1 MKISDQSIIEV
12 NWNVLPVD
20 YTKEMEKNI
29 KVKCAKKY
37 GVPESNVK
45 VNPNFIM
52 INENGEK
59 IALTNDTIVN
69 IQDPKFQVKIFK
81 QYLEINNVENFDWE
95 YIKSID
101 AEINSEID
109 YNVYDK
115 YKKYSLKWIKWSN
128 FLSYGK
134 DNYFDFTKL
143 KGMVLV
149 NGKPSNQSGKTTF
162 SIELL
167 RFLLFGKTSKFKT
180 LEGNFNV
187 NLPEE
192 TEMTVEGQIE
202 IDGENF
208 IIKRTISRPSLKKR
222 SSKSKVQQKV
232 EYYKVLDNGD
242 TEELY
247 DVIENCQ
254 EESGLKTNIAIK
266 EAIGNEQD
274 FDLVI
279 CATNENL
286 RDLINFK
293 ETERGRLLSR
303 WIGLLPI
310 EEKERIAK
318 EKYKLRSS
326 KFISNVYNRET
337 LDGEIND
344 YSILIENITKECNEK
359 NTLLK
364 NITNSIASYREELN
378 KLLESKKEVDN
389 SLISFD
395 INSHLNE
402 IERIK
407 TEGIRHKAKKE
418 QDLEM
423 LKEIPENVD
432 YSEEIYKKKIE
443 ERALLKSEIASLKR
457 DIEKLK
463 KEIAT
468 LESSEYCPT
477 CHRKYDNVDNSTII
491 KAKKD
496 EIDEI
501 ILTGKANREKLD
513 KIDIEISEIEKNKEL
528 YDKKNKLD
536 IEIKSLNL
544 LMDNL
549 RNKLI
554 NANTQTKLYQKN
566 KDSIDF
572 NNNIKIKINN
582 LNARIE
588 TEEKSKDNILKEI
601 HEMQATI
608 VSYTNEI
615 KRRKD
620 FIDKIKEEET
630 VKRNWGIYL
639 DMVGKN
645 GITKMILRNTLPII
659 NAELKRLLT
668 DICNFDVEISINER
682 NEVSFSYSKNG
693 GPKVNISGTS
703 GLEETISSLALRAVL
718 ANISTMPKL
727 NFVVLDELW
736 GCVADDNLSKLK
748 PFIDRILSSYDFIL
762 QVSHNP
768 LIADWHDSVITVYQ
782 DSNVSK
788 ISF

>member
-208 IIKRTISRPSLKKR
+208 IIKRTVSRPSLKKR

-310 EEKERIAK
+310 EEKEQIAK

-344 YSILIENITKECNEK
+344 YSVLIENITKECNEK
-359 NTLLK
+359 NALLK

-402 IERIK
+402 VERIK

-423 LKEIPENVD
+423 LREIPENVD

-457 DIEKLK
+457 DIERLK

-601 HEMQATI
+601 HEMQAAI

-682 NEVSFSYSKNG
+682 NEVSFSYSKDG

>member
-344 YSILIENITKECNEK
+344 YSVLIENITKECNEK

-364 NITNSIASYREELN
+364 NITNSIVSYREELN

-407 TEGIRHKAKKE
+407 TEGIRHKTKKE

-457 DIEKLK
+457 DIERLK

-668 DICNFDVEISINER
+668 DICNFEVEISINER
-682 NEVSFSYSKNG
+682 NEVSFSYSKDG

>member
-81 QYLEINNVENFDWE
+81 QYLEINKVENFDWE

-344 YSILIENITKECNEK
+344 YSVLIENITKECNEK

-457 DIEKLK
+457 DIERLK

-501 ILTGKANREKLD
+501 ILIGKANREKLD

>member
-1 MKISDQSIIEV
+1 MEISNQSLVEV
-12 NWNVLPVD
+12 NWNVLPID

-29 KVKCAKKY
+29 KSKCSKKY

-45 VNPNFIM
+45 VNPKFIM
-52 INENGEK
+52 INSNGEK

-69 IQDPKFQVKIFK
+69 IQDPQFQLKIFK
-81 QYLEINNVENFDWE
+81 EYLKVNNVENFDWD
-95 YIKSID
+95 YISTID
-101 AEINSEID
+101 SEINSEID

-115 YKKYSLKWIKWSN
+115 YKKYSLKWIKWKN

-134 DNYFDFTKL
+134 DNFFDFTKL
-143 KGMVLV
+143 KGMILV

-180 LEGNFNV
+180 LEANFNV

-192 TEMTVEGQIE
+192 TEMVVEGQIE
-202 IDGENF
+202 IDGVNY
-208 IIKRTISRPSLKKR
+208 IIKRTVTRPSLKKR
-222 SSKSKVQQKV
+222 TSKSKVQQKV
-232 EYYKVLDNGD
+232 EYYKILENGES
-242 TEELY
+242 EELY

-254 EESGLKTNIAIK
+254 ESSGTKTNIAIK

-310 EEKERIAK
+310 EEKEKIAK
-318 EKYKLRSS
+318 EKYKVKSS
-326 KFISNVYNRET
+326 KFISNIYNRET
-337 LDGEIND
+337 LSSEIND
-344 YSILIENITKECNEK
+344 YLTLIETLKKEQVSKNNLLNNINQTILDYR
-359 NTLLK
+359 NTLG
-364 NITNSIASYREELN
+364 S
-378 KLLESKKEVDN
+378 LLESKKEVDD

-395 INSHLNE
+395 INSHLIE
-402 IERIK
+402 IDNIK
-407 TEGIRHKAKKE
+407 TEGLKYKAKKNQNLSE
-418 QDLEM
+418 LS
-423 LKEIPENVD
+423 LIPVDID
-432 YSEEIYKKKIE
+432 YSESSYKENIE
-443 ERALLKSEIASLKR
+443 KRALLKSEIVSLKK
-457 DIEKLK
+457 DIDRLK
-463 KEIAT
+463 KEIET
-468 LESSEYCPT
+468 LQKSEYCPT
-477 CHRKYDNVDNSTII
+477 CHRKYDNIDNTEII
-491 KAKKD
+491 KAKND
-496 EIDEI
+496 EINKI
-501 ILTGKANREKLD
+501 VKIGKSTKKELE
-513 KIDIEISEIEKNKEL
+513 DIEVKISEIEKNKVL
-528 YDKKNKLD
+528 YETKNKLE
-536 IEIKSLNL
+536 IENKSLDL

-554 NANTQTKLYQKN
+554 NANNQTKLYNKN

-572 NNNIKIKINN
+572 NTSVNIKINN
-582 LNARIE
+582 INVRIS
-588 TEEKSKDNILKEI
+588 TEEKSKENVLRDIHENQALISSYEKEI
-601 HEMQATI
+601 D
-608 VSYTNEI
+608 
-615 KRRKD
+615 KRKE
-620 FIDKIKEEET
+620 FISKINEEES
-630 VKRNWGIYL
+630 VKRNWLIYL

-668 DICNFDVEISINER
+668 DICNFDVEISINEK
-682 NEVSFSYSKNG
+682 NEVSFSYSKDG

-727 NFVVLDELW
+727 NFVVFDELW

-748 PFIDRILSSYDFIL
+748 PFIDRILTSYDFIL

-768 LIADWHDSVITVYQ
+768 LIADWHDNVITVYQ
-782 DSNVSK
+782 ESNVSK

>member
-208 IIKRTISRPSLKKR
+208 IIKRTVSRPSLKKR

-344 YSILIENITKECNEK
+344 YSVLIENITKECNEK

-457 DIEKLK
+457 DIERLK

-501 ILTGKANREKLD
+501 ILTGKVNREKLD
-513 KIDIEISEIEKNKEL
+513 KIEIEILEIEKNKEL

-682 NEVSFSYSKNG
+682 NEVSFSYSKDG

>member
-1 MKISDQSIIEV
+1 MKISDQSIIKV

-318 EKYKLRSS
+318 EKYKLRLS

-344 YSILIENITKECNEK
+344 YSVLIENITKECNEK

-364 NITNSIASYREELN
+364 NITNSIVSYREELN

-407 TEGIRHKAKKE
+407 TEGIRHKTKKE

-457 DIEKLK
+457 DIERLK

-501 ILTGKANREKLD
+501 ILIGKANREKLD

-668 DICNFDVEISINER
+668 DICNFEVEISINER
-682 NEVSFSYSKNG
+682 NEVSFSYSKDG

>member
-1 MKISDQSIIEV
+1 MKISDESIIEV

-208 IIKRTISRPSLKKR
+208 IIKRTVSRPSLKKR

-310 EEKERIAK
+310 EEKEQIAK

-344 YSILIENITKECNEK
+344 YSVLIENITKECNEK
-359 NTLLK
+359 NALLK

-402 IERIK
+402 VERIK

-457 DIEKLK
+457 DIERSK

-601 HEMQATI
+601 HEMQAEI

-682 NEVSFSYSKNG
+682 NEVSFSYSKDG

>member
-208 IIKRTISRPSLKKR
+208 IIKRTVSRPSLKKR

-344 YSILIENITKECNEK
+344 YSVLIENITKECNEK

-668 DICNFDVEISINER
+668 DICNFEVEISINER
-682 NEVSFSYSKNG
+682 NEVSFSYSKDG

-768 LIADWHDSVITVYQ
+768 LIADWHDSVITIYQ

>member
-1 MKISDQSIIEV
+1 M
-12 NWNVLPVD
+12 
-20 YTKEMEKNI
+20 
-29 KVKCAKKY
+29 
-37 GVPESNVK
+37 
-45 VNPNFIM
+45 
-52 INENGEK
+52 
-59 IALTNDTIVN
+59 
-69 IQDPKFQVKIFK
+69 
-81 QYLEINNVENFDWE
+81 
-95 YIKSID
+95 
-101 AEINSEID
+101 
-109 YNVYDK
+109 
-115 YKKYSLKWIKWSN
+115 
-128 FLSYGK
+128 
-134 DNYFDFTKL
+134 
-143 KGMVLV
+143 
-149 NGKPSNQSGKTTF
+149 
-162 SIELL
+162 
-167 RFLLFGKTSKFKT
+167 
-180 LEGNFNV
+180 
-187 NLPEE
+187 
-192 TEMTVEGQIE
+192 
-202 IDGENF
+202 
-208 IIKRTISRPSLKKR
+208 
-222 SSKSKVQQKV
+222 
-232 EYYKVLDNGD
+232 
-242 TEELY
+242 
-247 DVIENCQ
+247 
-254 EESGLKTNIAIK
+254 
-266 EAIGNEQD
+266 
-274 FDLVI
+274 VI

-344 YSILIENITKECNEK
+344 YSVLIENITKECNEK

-364 NITNSIASYREELN
+364 NITNSIVSYREELN

-457 DIEKLK
+457 DIERLK
-463 KEIAT
+463 KEIST

-501 ILTGKANREKLD
+501 ILTGKAHREKLD

-682 NEVSFSYSKNG
+682 NEVSFSYSKDG

>member
-208 IIKRTISRPSLKKR
+208 IIKRTVSRPSLKKR

-344 YSILIENITKECNEK
+344 YSVLIENITKECNEK

-457 DIEKLK
+457 DIERLK

-513 KIDIEISEIEKNKEL
+513 KIEIEILEIEKNKEL

-582 LNARIE
+582 LTARIE

-682 NEVSFSYSKNG
+682 NEVSFSYSKDG

>member
-310 EEKERIAK
+310 EEKEQIAK

-344 YSILIENITKECNEK
+344 YSVLIENITKECNEK
-359 NTLLK
+359 NALLK

-402 IERIK
+402 VERIK

-601 HEMQATI
+601 HEMQAAI

-682 NEVSFSYSKNG
+682 NEVSFSYSKDG

>member
-208 IIKRTISRPSLKKR
+208 IIKRTVSRPSLKKR

-344 YSILIENITKECNEK
+344 YSVLIENITKECNEK

-491 KAKKD
+491 KAKKN

-501 ILTGKANREKLD
+501 ILTGKAKREKLD

-768 LIADWHDSVITVYQ
+768 LIADWHDNVITVYQ

>member
-208 IIKRTISRPSLKKR
+208 IIKRTVSRPSLKKR

-344 YSILIENITKECNEK
+344 YSVLIENITKECNEK

-457 DIEKLK
+457 DIERLK
-463 KEIAT
+463 KEIST

-668 DICNFDVEISINER
+668 DICNFEVEISINER
-682 NEVSFSYSKNG
+682 NEVSFSYSKDG

-782 DSNVSK
+782 DSNVSR

>member
-208 IIKRTISRPSLKKR
+208 IIKRTVSRPSLKKR

-344 YSILIENITKECNEK
+344 YSVLIENITKECNEK

-457 DIEKLK
+457 DIERLK
-463 KEIAT
+463 KEIST

>member
-134 DNYFDFTKL
+134 GNYFDFTKL

-208 IIKRTISRPSLKKR
+208 IIKRTVSRPSLKKR

-344 YSILIENITKECNEK
+344 YSVLIENITKECNEK

-768 LIADWHDSVITVYQ
+768 LIADWHDSVITIYQ

>member
-208 IIKRTISRPSLKKR
+208 IIKRTVSRPSLKKR

-344 YSILIENITKECNEK
+344 YSVLIENITKECNEK

-457 DIEKLK
+457 DIERLK

-668 DICNFDVEISINER
+668 DICNFEVEISINER
-682 NEVSFSYSKNG
+682 NEVSFSYSKDG

>member
-1 MKISDQSIIEV
+1 MEISDQSIIEV

-310 EEKERIAK
+310 EEKEQIAK

-344 YSILIENITKECNEK
+344 YSVLIENITKECNEK
-359 NTLLK
+359 NALLK

-402 IERIK
+402 VERIK

-457 DIEKLK
+457 DIERLK

-601 HEMQATI
+601 HEMQAAI

-630 VKRNWGIYL
+630 IKRNWGIYL

-682 NEVSFSYSKNG
+682 NEVSFSYSKDG

>member
-134 DNYFDFTKL
+134 NNYFDFTKL

-208 IIKRTISRPSLKKR
+208 IIKRTVSRPSLKKR

-344 YSILIENITKECNEK
+344 YSVLIENITKECNEK

-501 ILTGKANREKLD
+501 ILIGKANREKLD

-768 LIADWHDSVITVYQ
+768 LIADWHDSVITIYQ

>member
-208 IIKRTISRPSLKKR
+208 IIKRTVSRPSLKKR

-293 ETERGRLLSR
+293 ETERGRLLSK

-344 YSILIENITKECNEK
+344 YSVLIENITKECNEK

-496 EIDEI
+496 EIDQI

-768 LIADWHDSVITVYQ
+768 LIADWHDNVITVYQ

>member
-344 YSILIENITKECNEK
+344 YSVLIENITKECNEK

-364 NITNSIASYREELN
+364 NITNSIVSYREELN

-407 TEGIRHKAKKE
+407 TEGIKHKTKKE

-457 DIEKLK
+457 DIERLK

-513 KIDIEISEIEKNKEL
+513 KIEIEILEIEKNKEL

-668 DICNFDVEISINER
+668 DICNFEVEISINER
-682 NEVSFSYSKNG
+682 NEVSFSYSKDG

>member
-208 IIKRTISRPSLKKR
+208 IIKRTVSRPSLKKR

-344 YSILIENITKECNEK
+344 YSVLIENITKECNEK

-457 DIEKLK
+457 DIERLK
-463 KEIAT
+463 KEIST

-608 VSYTNEI
+608 VSYT
-615 KRRKD
+615 RY
-620 FIDKIKEEET
+620 
-630 VKRNWGIYL
+630 G
-639 DMVGKN
+639 GK
-645 GITKMILRNTLPII
+645 KW
-659 NAELKRLLT
+659 
-668 DICNFDVEISINER
+668 
-682 NEVSFSYSKNG
+682 Y
-693 GPKVNISGTS
+693 
-703 GLEETISSLALRAVL
+703 
-718 ANISTMPKL
+718 
-727 NFVVLDELW
+727 
-736 GCVADDNLSKLK
+736 
-748 PFIDRILSSYDFIL
+748 Y
-762 QVSHNP
+762 
-768 LIADWHDSVITVYQ
+768 
-782 DSNVSK
+782 
-788 ISF
+788 

>member
-310 EEKERIAK
+310 EEKEQIAK

-344 YSILIENITKECNEK
+344 YSVLIENITKECNEK
-359 NTLLK
+359 NALLK

-402 IERIK
+402 VERIK

-457 DIEKLK
+457 DIERLK

-501 ILTGKANREKLD
+501 ILTGKANREKLN

-601 HEMQATI
+601 HEMQAAI

-682 NEVSFSYSKNG
+682 NEVSFSYSKDG

>member
-1 MKISDQSIIEV
+1 MKISDESIIEV

-208 IIKRTISRPSLKKR
+208 IIKRTVSRPSLKKR

-344 YSILIENITKECNEK
+344 YSVLIENITKECNEK

-364 NITNSIASYREELN
+364 NITSSIASYREELN

-402 IERIK
+402 VERIK

-601 HEMQATI
+601 HEMQAAI

-682 NEVSFSYSKNG
+682 NEVSFSYSKDG

>member
-192 TEMTVEGQIE
+192 TEMTVKGQIE

-208 IIKRTISRPSLKKR
+208 IIKRTVSRPSLKKR

-344 YSILIENITKECNEK
+344 YSVLIENITKECNEK

-501 ILTGKANREKLD
+501 ILIGKANREKLD
-513 KIDIEISEIEKNKEL
+513 KIDIEISEIEKNKAL

-682 NEVSFSYSKNG
+682 NEVSFSYSKDG

>member
-208 IIKRTISRPSLKKR
+208 IIKRTVSRPSLKKR

-344 YSILIENITKECNEK
+344 YSVLIENITKECNEK

-457 DIEKLK
+457 DIERLK

-501 ILTGKANREKLD
+501 ILTGKANRKKLD

-682 NEVSFSYSKNG
+682 NEVSFSYSKDG

>member
-134 DNYFDFTKL
+134 GNYFDFTKL

-208 IIKRTISRPSLKKR
+208 IIKRTVSRPSLKKR

-344 YSILIENITKECNEK
+344 YSVLIENITKECNEK

-457 DIEKLK
+457 DIERLK
-463 KEIAT
+463 KEIST

-513 KIDIEISEIEKNKEL
+513 KIDIEISEIEKNKAL

-682 NEVSFSYSKNG
+682 NEVSFSYSKDG

>member
-208 IIKRTISRPSLKKR
+208 IIKRTVSRPSLKKR

-344 YSILIENITKECNEK
+344 YSVLIENITKECNEK

-768 LIADWHDSVITVYQ
+768 LIADWHDNVITIYQ

>member
-208 IIKRTISRPSLKKR
+208 IIKRTVSRPSLKKR

-344 YSILIENITKECNEK
+344 YSVLIENITKECNEK

-457 DIEKLK
+457 DIERLK
-463 KEIAT
+463 KEIST

-768 LIADWHDSVITVYQ
+768 LIADWHDSVITIYQ

>member
-134 DNYFDFTKL
+134 GNYFDFTKL

-208 IIKRTISRPSLKKR
+208 IIKRTVSRPSLKKR

-344 YSILIENITKECNEK
+344 YSVLIENITKECNEK

-496 EIDEI
+496 EIEEI

-682 NEVSFSYSKNG
+682 NEVSFSYSKDG

-768 LIADWHDSVITVYQ
+768 LIADWHDSVITIYQ

>member
-208 IIKRTISRPSLKKR
+208 IIKRTVSRPSLKKR

-344 YSILIENITKECNEK
+344 YSVLIENITKECNEK

-457 DIEKLK
+457 DIERLK
-463 KEIAT
+463 KEIST

-682 NEVSFSYSKNG
+682 NEVSFSYSKDG

>member
-208 IIKRTISRPSLKKR
+208 IIKRTVSRPSLKKR

-344 YSILIENITKECNEK
+344 YSVLIENITKECNEK

-457 DIEKLK
+457 DIERLK
-463 KEIAT
+463 KEIST

-513 KIDIEISEIEKNKEL
+513 KIDIEILEIEKNKEL

-668 DICNFDVEISINER
+668 DICNFEVEISINER
-682 NEVSFSYSKNG
+682 NEVSFSYSKDG

-782 DSNVSK
+782 DSNVSR

>member
-208 IIKRTISRPSLKKR
+208 IIKRIVSRPSLKKR

-344 YSILIENITKECNEK
+344 YSVLIENITKECNEK

-364 NITNSIASYREELN
+364 NITNSIVSYREELN

-407 TEGIRHKAKKE
+407 TEGIRHKTKKE

-457 DIEKLK
+457 DIERLK

-513 KIDIEISEIEKNKEL
+513 KIEIEISEIEKNKEL

-668 DICNFDVEISINER
+668 DICNFEVEISINER
-682 NEVSFSYSKNG
+682 NEVSFSYSKDG

>member
-1 MKISDQSIIEV
+1 MEISDQSIIEV

-310 EEKERIAK
+310 EEKEQIAK

-344 YSILIENITKECNEK
+344 YSVLIENITKECNEK
-359 NTLLK
+359 NALLK

-402 IERIK
+402 VERIK

-457 DIEKLK
+457 DIERLK

-496 EIDEI
+496 EIDKI
-501 ILTGKANREKLD
+501 ILTGKANREKLN

-601 HEMQATI
+601 HEMQAAI

-682 NEVSFSYSKNG
+682 NEVSFSYSKDG

>member
-12 NWNVLPVD
+12 NWNVFPVD

-208 IIKRTISRPSLKKR
+208 IIKRTVSRPSLKKR

-344 YSILIENITKECNEK
+344 YSVLIENITKECNEK

-407 TEGIRHKAKKE
+407 TEGIRHKTKKE

-463 KEIAT
+463 KEIVT

-477 CHRKYDNVDNSTII
+477 CHRKYDNVDNSAII

-668 DICNFDVEISINER
+668 DICNFEVEISINER
-682 NEVSFSYSKNG
+682 NEVSFSYSKDG

-768 LIADWHDSVITVYQ
+768 LIADWHDSVITIYQ

>member
-208 IIKRTISRPSLKKR
+208 IIKRTVSRPSLKKR

-318 EKYKLRSS
+318 EKYKIRSS

-344 YSILIENITKECNEK
+344 YSVLIENITKECNEK

-513 KIDIEISEIEKNKEL
+513 KIEIEISEIEKNKEL

-682 NEVSFSYSKNG
+682 NEVSFSYSKDG

-768 LIADWHDSVITVYQ
+768 LIADWHDNVITVYQ

>member
-310 EEKERIAK
+310 EEKEQIAK

-344 YSILIENITKECNEK
+344 YSVLIENITKECNEK
-359 NTLLK
+359 NALLK

-402 IERIK
+402 VERIK

-501 ILTGKANREKLD
+501 ILTGKANREKLN

-601 HEMQATI
+601 HEMQAAI

-682 NEVSFSYSKNG
+682 NEVSFSYSKDG

-768 LIADWHDSVITVYQ
+768 LIADWHDNVITVYQ

>member
-208 IIKRTISRPSLKKR
+208 IIKRTVSRPSLKKR

-344 YSILIENITKECNEK
+344 YSVLIENITKECNEK

-457 DIEKLK
+457 DIERLK
-463 KEIAT
+463 KEIST

-668 DICNFDVEISINER
+668 DICNFEVEISINER
-682 NEVSFSYSKNG
+682 NEVSFSYSKDG

-768 LIADWHDSVITVYQ
+768 LIADWHDSVITIYQ